1 MRHLF
6 VAISTGQQVANLP
19 PILQFAEKGDAVI
32 WLESELARAQNW
44 SAGAIEV
51 LAARGMGPQ
60 VRAPVDGEINDPA
73 AVEKALRSALAKF
86 RSADAK
92 LMVVLNGGQKLSPFG
107 AVLAARLWRDEWKKP
122 VAFLYG
128 EDRRAAVVVRE
139 QRIGH
144 APRAVPY
151 ARERM
156 LSLTEILRVNG
167 QDIEDEGR
175 AIALDAPLD
184 PFGLDLRFTR
194 QVYRFYEAAKA
205 RQKTRAESACP
216 KIPWPAF
223 EHWDEASQA
232 EFAAALEK
240 RLRDAGLP
248 VRSRQARGLAR
259 GIVADCRRF
268 RPRAAARRL
277 LPEKEFSQLAAAL
290 AEKGWLKP
298 DGSGPNWGD
307 GFERAV
313 ARRVARFL
321 REHPRAAGVVR
332 EARMNVRVKEAEW
345 DVALAL
351 ANGVVLVLEC
361 KSGTTE
367 KKEIDA
373 RAQNLQRATS
383 RLANI
388 YVVAPFFAELDDE
401 PWFQAEMHN
410 KWQSLQADF
419 GDRLIAFTMRGTA
432 AKDYGATKDGKP
444 IRCEAPRPFEDRLA
458 EILARYAQPA
468 C

>member
-1 MRHLF
+1 
-6 VAISTGQQVANLP
+6 
-19 PILQFAEKGDAVI
+19 
-32 WLESELARAQNW
+32 
-44 SAGAIEV
+44 
-51 LAARGMGPQ
+51 
-60 VRAPVDGEINDPA
+60 
-73 AVEKALRSALAKF
+73 ALAKF

-128 EDRRAAVVVRE
+128 EDRRAAV
-139 QRIGH
+139 
-144 APRAVPY
+144 
-151 ARERM
+151 
-156 LSLTEILRVNG
+156 
-167 QDIEDEGR
+167 
-175 AIALDAPLD
+175 
-184 PFGLDLRFTR
+184 
-194 QVYRFYEAAKA
+194 
-205 RQKTRAESACP
+205 
-216 KIPWPAF
+216 
-223 EHWDEASQA
+223 
-232 EFAAALEK
+232 
-240 RLRDAGLP
+240 
-248 VRSRQARGLAR
+248 
-259 GIVADCRRF
+259 
-268 RPRAAARRL
+268 
-277 LPEKEFSQLAAAL
+277 
-290 AEKGWLKP
+290 
-298 DGSGPNWGD
+298 
-307 GFERAV
+307 
-313 ARRVARFL
+313 
-321 REHPRAAGVVR
+321 VVR